1 MAENKENLSNNH
13 KKDLSMSAK
22 VEALLF
28 VSPSSTSQKQ
38 LADTLGVSTQKIRE
52 ALDEL
57 EANLADRGVRLQENK
72 GRYQLTTA
80 PELAEEVEFFLQLE
94 GTSRFTAASLET
106 LAIMAYQQPITRP
119 AIDAIRG
126 VNSDSV
132 IRNLLSKGLI
142 EEIGRSEGPGRPI
155 LYGTSPEFL
164 QYFGLSS
171 IKDLPEMDVKPQ
183 FTPEDSS
190 QPELPLH
197 SDQLLK
203 E

>member
-1 MAENKENLSNNH
+1 M
-13 KKDLSMSAK
+13 
-22 VEALLF
+22 
-28 VSPSSTSQKQ
+28 
-38 LADTLGVSTQKIRE
+38 
-52 ALDEL
+52 
-57 EANLADRGVRLQENK
+57 NLAGRGIRLQENK

-80 PELAEEVEFFLQLE
+80 PELSEEVEFFLHLE

-106 LAIMAYQQPITRP
+106 LAILAYQQPITRP
-119 AIDAIRG
+119 GIDAIRG

-142 EEIGRSEGPGRPI
+142 EEIGRSDGPGRPI

-171 IKDLPEMDVKPQ
+171 IKDLPEMDVKLQYGSEESP
-183 FTPEDSS
+183 
-190 QPELPLH
+190 QPELPLDSNH
-197 SDQLLK
+197 LLK

>member
-13 KKDLSMSAK
+13 KKDLSLSAK

-142 EEIGRSEGPGRPI
+142 EEIGRSEGPGRDR
-155 LYGTSPEFL
+155 G
-164 QYFGLSS
+164 
-171 IKDLPEMDVKPQ
+171 
-183 FTPEDSS
+183 
-190 QPELPLH
+190 
-197 SDQLLK
+197 
-203 E
+203 